1 MIRITGAYLCLTI
14 MGRALF
20 NNCSTFFHSKFL
32 PWIQSCEYFGS
43 GSALKAPLTTGIPS
57 LNIKRVACLPLLLL
71 QSIQPPPPIPTSL
84 LSCRA
89 NLSLASWGRPAAI
102 TEYYR
107 PIPCTPVTG
116 ICWHKNMGETF
127 LLAKYGKSNHFC
139 HNGNVRYGQWDI
151 PYLKSHISLTKT

>member
-1 MIRITGAYLCLTI
+1 
-14 MGRALF
+14 MGRAIL
-20 NNCSTFFHSKFL
+20 NNCSTFVQTKSFL
-32 PWIQSCEYFGS
+32 PLIQSCEYFGS
-43 GSALKAPLTTGIPS
+43 GGALKAPFRTGTPS
-57 LNIKRVACLPLLLL
+57 LNIKRVACLL
-71 QSIQPPPPIPTSL
+71 SSFSRVYTSPPIPTL

-151 PYLKSHISLTKT
+151 PYLERESHKPG